1 MQKGAEFTEQIAAIP
16 LFQGL
21 PRENYEEL
29 AMIAVDQVFPRGR
42 MIFSQGDAAT
52 GLYVVISGRV
62 KIYKVSPE
70 GKEQTLHIFGSGEP
84 IGEVAVFAGRKF
96 PAFAETLEETR
107 VFFFPRD
114 SFVSLIAKNPAIALN
129 MLAVLSLRLRKFS
142 SLIED
147 LSLKEVPGRL
157 AAYLLYSGGEGE
169 KASAQVELDISKNQ
183 LASVLGTIPETLSRI
198 LSRMSRDGFL
208 ETKGRKIRILDRK
221 GLEEL
226 AAGERRLT

>member
-1 MQKGAEFTEQIAAIP
+1 MQKGAKLTEQIATIP

-21 PRENYEEL
+21 PPENYEEL
-29 AMIAVDQVFPRGR
+29 AMIAVDQVFPRGQ
-42 MIFSQGDAAT
+42 MIFSQGDEAS

-62 KIYKVSPE
+62 KIYKVSLE
-70 GKEQTLHIFGSGEP
+70 GKEQILHIFGSGEP
-84 IGEVAVFAGRKF
+84 IGEVAVFAGGKF
-96 PAFAETLEETR
+96 PAFAETLEESR
-107 VFFFPRD
+107 VFFFPRG
-114 SFVSLIAKNPAIALN
+114 SFVNLIAKNPAVAMN

-157 AAYLLYSGGEGE
+157 AAYLLYSGGEG
-169 KASAQVELDISKNQ
+169 KKPSAQVELDISKNQ
-183 LASVLGTIPETLSRI
+183 LASLLGTIPETLSRI
-198 LSRMSRDGFL
+198 LARMTRDGFI

-226 AAGERRLT
+226 AGGERRLA